1 MAKSTYQNPVK
12 KMIPSKLETGFQQFL
27 YQHVGK
33 HIPKSMTPNDM
44 TLVGALGGL
53 AAVIFTLLT
62 NLSPWFFLGTI
73 AGVAVHLIADD
84 LDGYIARNRGMSSR
98 AGAYFDLITDVL
110 FSTFLLL
117 AMGLTPYCS
126 MKLAAFAAPLYGVT
140 NVTIMNYIIYFNEFQ
155 FPRLGPIEA
164 HLSYAAVCILGLI
177 FRTKEIVTIGSVGFT
192 VMDLIMLIGMIPMY
206 YEMIRLQIRLFRRL
220 KETDR
225 SE

>member
-1 MAKSTYQNPVK
+1 MAETYKNPVK
-12 KMIPSKLETGFQQFL
+12 KLIPSKLETGFQQFL
-27 YQHVGK
+27 YKHVGK
-33 HIPKSMTPNDM
+33 HIPKRMTPNDM

-53 AAVIFTLLT
+53 AAIIFTLLT
-62 NLSPWFFLGTI
+62 NISPWFFLGTVLGI
-73 AGVAVHLIADD
+73 AVHLTADD

-117 AMGLTPYCS
+117 AFGLTPYCK
-126 MKLAAFAAPLYGVT
+126 MEIAAFAAPLYGVT

-164 HLSYAAVCILGLI
+164 HLSYAVLCILALL
-177 FRTKEIVTIGSVGFT
+177 FRTKALLTAGGTGFT
-192 VMDLIMLIGMIPMY
+192 IMDIIMLAGMIPMY

-220 KETDR
+220 KKTDAQK
-225 SE
+225 

>member
-1 MAKSTYQNPVK
+1 MSEVYQNPVK
-12 KMIPSKLETGFQQFL
+12 KMIPSKLETGFQKFL

-33 HIPKSMTPNDM
+33 HIPKWMTPNQM

-53 AAVIFTLLT
+53 AAILFTLLARFT
-62 NLSPWFFLGTI
+62 PWFLIGTI
-73 AGVAVHLIADD
+73 AGIVVHLIADD

-117 AMGLTPYCS
+117 AFGLSPYCS
-126 MKLAAFAAPLYGVT
+126 MTIAAFAAPLYGVT

-164 HLSYAAVCILGLI
+164 HLSYAAVCVLGMI
-177 FRTKEIVTIGSVGFT
+177 FRTKAILTIGSISFT
-192 VMDLIMLIGMIPMY
+192 VMDILMLVGMIPMY

-220 KETDR
+220 KETDAQ
-225 SE
+225 